1 MLEKGYIEPS
11 DSPWASPIVLVTKKE
26 GSTRFCIDYKRL
38 NYVTRKDAPHIY
50 ETIETLSGAGWFSTL
65 DLASRYWQVFVA
77 PEDRP
82 KTAFTTRKGLFQW
95 RVMPF
100 GLSNAP
106 ATFSR
111 LMELVLRG
119 LHWEHCMVYLDDIIV
134 FGRDFDQALENLD
147 MVFD

>member
-1 MLEKGYIEPS
+1 M
-11 DSPWASPIVLVTKKE
+11 LVTKKDW
-26 GSTRFCIDYKRL
+26 STRFSFDYRRL
-38 NYVTRKDAPHIY
+38 N
-50 ETIETLSGAGWFSTL
+50 ETLSGAGWFSTL
-65 DLASRYWQVFVA
+65 DLASGYWQVSVA

-82 KTAFTTRKGLFQW
+82 KTAFTTSKGPFQW

-119 LHWEHCMVYLDDIIV
+119 LHWERCTCMVYLDDIIV
-134 FGRDFDQALENLD
+134 FGRDLDQALENLD
-147 MVFD
+147 MVFNRL